1 MKRVLFL
8 CPFPQNCAAGQRLKF
23 EPHYKYLKDNDF
35 EIDIDS
41 FMSENLWKII
51 YKDGNYIKKIALTLL
66 CILRRTF
73 MLFKLGKYDVVYI
86 FLYVM
91 PVGPIIFERLAC
103 FMSRKIIYDIE
114 DNLLEQRSQEK
125 SFIKKFFSSSKRYE
139 VLIENAEYIIAS
151 TPSLA
156 LQCKKISKVK
166 PASCILPTLDSK
178 KFFPRQ
184 KKIDSK
190 LICIGW
196 TGTFSSKK
204 YLEMIIPYLEDLSKK
219 IKFKLLIIGNFEFS
233 HPFLNIEV
241 LQWSEKEEISQLHQ
255 IDIGLYPLPNDPW
268 ITGKSGLKTLQY
280 MAIGIPSVSSK
291 FGNITNIISNGIEG
305 FLVENNEEW
314 IAKLHKL
321 ICNNEL
327 REKMGRNARLKFQ
340 SKFSQ
345 EINQEKY
352 LDIFKT
358 LT

>member
-280 MAIGIPSVSSK
+280 MAIGIPAIVSPVGVNSK
-291 FGNITNIISNGIEG
+291 IISNNKNG
-305 FLVENNEEW
+305 FIYHTNEDLYN
-314 IAKLHKL
+314 ILSKL
-321 ICNNEL
+321 IINYDLSTEIGL
-327 REKMGRNARLKFQ
+327 NARNYIINNYSVTSQSDKFLELFC
-340 SKFSQ
+340 SN
-345 EINQEKY
+345 I
-352 LDIFKT
+352 
-358 LT
+358 